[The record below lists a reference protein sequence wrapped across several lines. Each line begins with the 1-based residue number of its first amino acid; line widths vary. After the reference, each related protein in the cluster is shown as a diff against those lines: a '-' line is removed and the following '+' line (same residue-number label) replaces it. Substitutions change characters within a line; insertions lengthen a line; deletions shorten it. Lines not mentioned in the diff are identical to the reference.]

1 MSAIETQL
9 FLSLLAIIAIIL
21 IASVKVGVWWLR
33 LALIDVLAV
42 MLVKRLDNLGDLLG
56 HDIVTST
63 MSDLATLLAL
73 FAIIFAFAAAYQR
86 RVYLKRIEEQ
96 RRIDLLNK
104 HQSTIEWLESMRI
117 GW

>member
-9 FLSLLAIIAIIL
+9 FLSLLVIIAIIL
-21 IASVKVGVWWLR
+21 IASIKVGAWWLR
-33 LALIDVLAV
+33 LTLIDVLAV

-56 HDIVTST
+56 HDIVTSA

-73 FAIIFAFAAAYQR
+73 FAIIFAFLSAYQR
-86 RVYLKRIEEQ
+86 RVYLKKAEAQ

-104 HQSTIEWLESMRI
+104 HQSTIEYLESIRI